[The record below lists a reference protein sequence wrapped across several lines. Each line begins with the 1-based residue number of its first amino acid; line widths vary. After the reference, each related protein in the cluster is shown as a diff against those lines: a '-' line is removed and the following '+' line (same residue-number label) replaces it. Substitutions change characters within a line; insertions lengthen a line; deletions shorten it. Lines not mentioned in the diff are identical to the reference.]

1 MTFSFT
7 SLSSSSKGN
16 CTFIQTK
23 KTRILVDIE
32 ISGSKT
38 KKLLKSININP
49 QTIDAIFITHEH
61 IDHIKGLGVV
71 SRKFDIPICCNYD
84 TYVAMKDKI
93 GEILD

>member
-16 CTFIQTK
+16 CTFIQTE
-23 KTRILVDIE
+23 KTRILVDVG

-38 KKLLKSININP
+38 EKLLKSIDINP
-49 QTIDAIFITHEH
+49 QTIDVIFITHEH

-71 SRKFDIPICCNYD
+71 SRKFDISICC
-84 TYVAMKDKI
+84 KI
-93 GEILD
+93 GRAHV

>member
-16 CTFIQTK
+16 CTFIQTE
-23 KTRILVDIE
+23 KTRILVDVG

-38 KKLLKSININP
+38 EKLLKSIDINP

-61 IDHIKGLGVV
+61 IDH
-71 SRKFDIPICCNYD
+71 RRR
-84 TYVAMKDKI
+84 
-93 GEILD
+93 